1 MKKIKKLSVIALLLT
16 FSFCSETESLETTP
30 EYYDLKYEVI
40 GPYPIRKLTYDS
52 NNGSVE
58 ETNVVLPFTK
68 EIRYKTEVDGELNI
82 NGTRSYGFKRIGII
96 ASNAVPN
103 MQVKLYIDG
112 KLVDQDQ
119 DKLSPEVLGASFSYR
134 RRSEK

>member
-1 MKKIKKLSVIALLLT
+1 MKTIKKLSVIALALT

-40 GPYPIRKLTYDS
+40 GPSPTRKLTYDS

-82 NGTRSYGFKRIGII
+82 DGTRSYGFKRISIR

-112 KLVDQDQ
+112 KLVDFNQ
-119 DKLSPEVLGASFSYR
+119 DKLSPEVLSASFSYR